1 MPQELAQFNVRKPIV
16 RIVLIVLLIAAAL
29 WSYYVVRWY
38 VGNTLAEYFNP
49 AQNNL
54 NVAEMAVS
62 LAPKDPLTHW
72 RIAQV
77 TQKLLPLDQQR
88 QAVAEYEKAVSLS
101 PNDYR
106 FWMSLG
112 TAHEQAGDSAK
123 GERALRRAVALAPSY
138 SFPRW
143 YLGNLLLRSG
153 RYDEAFNEL
162 RLAAEADPL
171 LQPQQ
176 FNLLWAIYSSD
187 LESLK
192 KAIGE
197 NSQTRARFALY
208 LLNLQRYDDGLRFW
222 ASLSPEEKKANR
234 DSGNSMIANL
244 IIAHRYRDAM
254 TVWNDIS
261 ANEKYNAQLDRVFD
275 GSFEEPI
282 NYTPEMIFGWQVKS
296 ATQLQIGIDPA
307 KSNSGQRSL
316 RLAFQV
322 RANLEN
328 FNVSQLIPVEPNSEY
343 DFEYFFSTEKLE
355 TGSAPMIQVLD
366 TASSGVLVSSS
377 QAPSGTHPWTHVT
390 LPFKT
395 GEKTEA
401 VTLKIER
408 VKCSSEENVICP
420 IFGSIWYDDF
430 SLKRRR

>member
-16 RIVLIVLLIAAAL
+16 RIVLIVLLITAAI
-29 WSYYVVRWY
+29 WSYFVVRWY
-38 VGNTLAEYFNP
+38 IGNTLAEYFNP
-49 AQNNL
+49 AQSNL
-54 NVAEMAVS
+54 QVAEMAVS

-77 TQKLLPLDQQR
+77 SQKLLPLDQQR
-88 QAVAEYEKAVSLS
+88 RAIAEYEKAVSLS

-106 FWMSLG
+106 FWMTLG
-112 TAHEQAGDSAK
+112 TAHEQVGDSAK
-123 GERALRRAVALAPSY
+123 GEHALRRAVALAPSY
-138 SFPRW
+138 AFPRW

-153 RYDEAFNEL
+153 RYEEAFNEL
-162 RLAAEADPL
+162 RLAAEADAQ

-176 FNLLWAIYSSD
+176 FNMLWAIYNND

-197 NSQTRARFALY
+197 NSRTRARFALY
-208 LLNLQRYDDGLRFW
+208 LLSLQRYEDGLRFW
-222 ASLSPEEKKANR
+222 ASLSAEEKKANR

-244 IIAHRYRDAM
+244 IGAHRYHDAV

-261 ANEKYNAQLDRVFD
+261 ANERYQAALDKVFD

-282 NYTPEMIFGWQVKS
+282 NYTPEMVFGWQVKT

-322 RANLEN
+322 RANLEK
-328 FNVSQLIPVEPNSEY
+328 FNVSQLVPVEPDSEY

-366 TASSGVLVSSS
+366 TTTGGVLVSSS
-377 QAPSGTHPWTHVT
+377 QAPSGDAPWTRVT

-408 VKCSSEENVICP
+408 VTCSSEENVICP